1 MLPWRNWTPFQAVDN
16 SETGGRRSKTRT
28 SWPSASNASTTWL
41 PRNPD
46 PLTTRDRT
54 IASTD
59 AGRNPHPQHS
69 SLPRLTVP
77 AAVSRSDLLT
87 ILKDGAQVPAGGSVA
102 SDDVSAHP
110 RGLAGNGLRVLDLG
124 CGLKPY
130 APLFDGR
137 CVSYVGV
144 DVGLPSSADVLS
156 AGQQLPF
163 HDASFDVVLC
173 TQVLE
178 HDPHPDRTVREA
190 HRVLASEG
198 TLILSTHGVWFKH
211 GKADY
216 WRWTDD
222 GLRKILQPFH
232 IVDIH
237 NCGGQYAALFQI
249 LNLYADP
256 LPVGRRFLYLLN
268 NVFGLALDRLLPAE
282 NLIVNYVVVAQK

>member
-1 MLPWRNWTPFQAVDN
+1 VRKFLPEVLSQAMTSRPTEGGSPARNGPAIGEGP
-16 SETGGRRSKTRT
+16 SENRLHPTI
-28 SWPSASNASTTWL
+28 
-41 PRNPD
+41 
-46 PLTTRDRT
+46 RDRNYLHLAP
-54 IASTD
+54 IAHVIE
-59 AGRNPHPQHS
+59 A
-69 SLPRLTVP
+69 TV
-77 AAVSRSDLLT
+77 RT
-87 ILKDGAQVPAGGSVA
+87 
-102 SDDVSAHP
+102 
-110 RGLAGNGLRVLDLG
+110 RLAGNGLRVLDLG

-137 CVSYVGV
+137 CVSYVGI

-178 HDPHPDRTVREA
+178 HDPHPDWTVREA

-222 GLRKILQPFH
+222 GLRKILQPFR

>member
-1 MLPWRNWTPFQAVDN
+1 MTSRPTEGGSPARNGPAIGEGP
-16 SETGGRRSKTRT
+16 SENRLHPTI
-28 SWPSASNASTTWL
+28 
-41 PRNPD
+41 
-46 PLTTRDRT
+46 RDRNYLHLAP
-54 IASTD
+54 IAHVIE
-59 AGRNPHPQHS
+59 A
-69 SLPRLTVP
+69 TV
-77 AAVSRSDLLT
+77 RT
-87 ILKDGAQVPAGGSVA
+87 
-102 SDDVSAHP
+102 
-110 RGLAGNGLRVLDLG
+110 RLAGNGLRVLDLG

-137 CVSYVGV
+137 CVSYVGI

-222 GLRKILQPFH
+222 GLRKILQPFR